1 MLGSKL
7 SNKKGFTLVELLAVI
22 VIMGILM
29 MVAIPSISR
38 VIENSR
44 KDTFVDIAKSY
55 ANAAKTLW
63 TADTLTCE
71 GTVASAVDDGDYY
84 ILINTTESART
95 VLPVLVDQGGK
106 SSWGN
111 RDVNGYV
118 RVHVETV
125 IDGNGDPKRT
135 TTFYVGLSDGTH
147 GLLDDGSM
155 TSDNLKKGNV
165 KMSLSS
171 NDKIKVELTNNTG
184 ALKCSKSNLGT
195 YACTEVTPVKTITGL
210 CVDDSSY
217 AGVEGTIEINPT
229 NFADDDW
236 ATIAAAVKS
245 GNYEGKYEVG
255 NTKEV
260 DLVDLGKHTVRIA
273 NTSTPAEC
281 SQEGFSQTAC
291 GFVVEFVD
299 AITTHNM
306 NPSGEYKGTTY
317 SNGWN
322 KDGWPASS
330 MREYLNND
338 IYNAL
343 PAALQSVITETKVVS
358 GHGKEDPNNF
368 TSIDKLYLLD
378 VREVYGTS
386 FISSTNT
393 SKDSERQLDY
403 YSAQGVTIS
412 NYSGAFKPRNG
423 TNYSWWWLRMA
434 EPSSNYIFCTVT
446 EDGHNGDADAYS
458 AGGVSP
464 AFRIA

>member
-1 MLGSKL
+1 MKRI
-7 SNKKGFTLVELLAVI
+7 NKKGFTLVELLAVI

-55 ANAAKTLW
+55 ANVAKTLW

-84 ILINTTESART
+84 ILINTKESARAI
-95 VLPVLVDQGGK
+95 LPVLVDQGGK

-125 IDGNGDPKRT
+125 TDNNGEPKRT
-135 TTFYVGLSDGTH
+135 TTFYVSLSDGTH
-147 GLLDDGSM
+147 GLIDNGSM

-165 KMSLSS
+165 KMDLSS
-171 NDKIKVELTNNTG
+171 GDKKKIELTLDNGN
-184 ALKCSKSNLGT
+184 LNCSKTNLGT
-195 YACTEVTPVKTITGL
+195 YTCTEVTPVKAITGI

-217 AGVEGTIEINPT
+217 AGNNGTVDVNPVS
-229 NFADDDW
+229 FANDDW
-236 ATIAAAVKS
+236 ATIAAAAKS
-245 GNYEGKYEVG
+245 GNYKGKYNVG
-255 NTKEV
+255 DTKEV
-260 DLVDLGKHTVRIA
+260 DLGSLGKHTVRIA

-291 GFVVEFVD
+291 GFVLEFAD
-299 AITTHNM
+299 IITEHNM
-306 NPSGEYKGTTY
+306 NSTY
-317 SNGWN
+317 TNVG
-322 KDGWPASS
+322 GWPASS
-330 MREYLNND
+330 MRSYLSTD

-343 PAALQSVITETKVVS
+343 PADLQSTIIDTKVVS
-358 GHGKEDPNNF
+358 GHGFSDSANF
-368 TSIDKLYLLD
+368 TSTDKLYLLD
-378 VREVYGTS
+378 AREVYGAS
-386 FISSTNT
+386 FTNSNNT

-403 YSAQGVTIS
+403 YSAQGVTTSNRSGAIKQLNGS
-412 NYSGAFKPRNG
+412 NY
-423 TNYSWWWLRMA
+423 YWWLRA
-434 EPSSNYIFCTVT
+434 AVSIPSSLFYTV
-446 EDGHNGDADAYS
+446 NGDGYWNYFNADYT
-458 AGGVSP
+458 GGVSP

>member
-1 MLGSKL
+1 MKRI
-7 SNKKGFTLVELLAVI
+7 NKKGFTLVELLAVI

-84 ILINTTESART
+84 ILINTKESARAI
-95 VLPVLVDQGGK
+95 LPVLVDQGGK

-125 IDGNGDPKRT
+125 TDNNGEPKRT
-135 TTFYVGLSDGTH
+135 TTFYVSLSDGTH
-147 GLLDDGSM
+147 GLIDNGSM

-165 KMSLSS
+165 KMDLSS
-171 NDKIKVELTNNTG
+171 DDKKKVELTLDDGNLN
-184 ALKCSKSNLGT
+184 CSKTNLGT
-195 YACTEVTPVKTITGL
+195 YACTEVTPVKAITGI

-217 AGVEGTIEINPT
+217 AGNNGTVDVNPVS
-229 NFADDDW
+229 FADDDW
-236 ATIAAAVKS
+236 ATIAAVAKS
-245 GNYEGKYEVG
+245 GKYTEYYNVG
-255 NTKEV
+255 DTKEV
-260 DLVDLGKHTVRIA
+260 DLGSLGKHTVRIA

-291 GFVVEFVD
+291 GFVLEFAD
-299 AITTHNM
+299 IITKHNM
-306 NPSGEYKGTTY
+306 NSTDTNVG
-317 SNGWN
+317 
-322 KDGWPASS
+322 GWPASS
-330 MREYLNND
+330 MRSYLSTD

-343 PAALQSVITETKVVS
+343 PADLQSAIMDTKVVS
-358 GHGKEDPNNF
+358 GHGSSDSANF
-368 TSIDKLYLLD
+368 TSTDKLYLLSTA
-378 VREVYGTS
+378 EVWAQG
-386 FISSTNT
+386 IGNDAGRTNT
-393 SKDSERQLDY
+393 RQLDY
-403 YSAQGVTIS
+403 YSAQGVTTS
-412 NYSGAFKPRNG
+412 NYSGAIKQRNG
-423 TNYSWWWLRMA
+423 SNYWWWLRA
-434 EPSSNYIFCTVT
+434 ADSSYNYDFYTV
-446 EDGHNGDADAYS
+446 GDSGDWYSNDAS
-458 AGGVSP
+458 GKDGVSP

>member
-1 MLGSKL
+1 MKRI
-7 SNKKGFTLVELLAVI
+7 NKKGFTLVELLAVI

-84 ILINTTESART
+84 VLINTKESART
-95 VLPVLVDQGGK
+95 ALPVLVDQGGK

-125 IDGNGDPKRT
+125 TDNNGEPKRT
-135 TTFYVGLSDGTH
+135 TTFYVSLSDGTH
-147 GLLDDGSM
+147 GLIDNGSM

-165 KMSLSS
+165 KMDLSS
-171 NDKIKVELTNNTG
+171 DDKKKVELTLDNGN
-184 ALKCSKSNLGT
+184 LNCSKTNLGT
-195 YACTEVTPVKTITGL
+195 YTCTEVTPIKAITGI

-217 AGVEGTIEINPT
+217 AGNNGTVDVNPVS
-229 NFADDDW
+229 FADDDW
-236 ATIAAAVKS
+236 ATIAAAAKS
-245 GNYEGKYEVG
+245 GNYGGKYNVG
-255 NTKEV
+255 DTKEV
-260 DLVDLGKHTVRIA
+260 DLGSLGKHTVRIA

-291 GFVVEFVD
+291 GFVLEFAD
-299 AITTHNM
+299 IITTHNM
-306 NPSGEYKGTTY
+306 NSTGT
-317 SNGWN
+317 NVG
-322 KDGWPASS
+322 GWPASS
-330 MREYLNND
+330 MRSYLSTD

-343 PAALQSVITETKVVS
+343 PTDLQNAIMDTKVVS
-358 GHGKEDPNNF
+358 GHGSSDSTNF
-368 TSIDKLYLLD
+368 TSTDKLYLLSTA
-378 VREVYGTS
+378 EVWAQGTS
-386 FISSTNT
+386 DTIGYDTGRDNT
-393 SKDSERQLDY
+393 RQLDY
-403 YSAQGVTIS
+403 YSAQGVTTS
-412 NYSGAFKPRNG
+412 NKSGAIKQLNG
-423 TNYSWWWLRMA
+423 SNTYWWLRA
-434 EPSSNYIFCTVT
+434 AYSNYDDYFYYVNS
-446 EDGHNGDADAYS
+446 NGDWNYFNAYNTY
-458 AGGVSP
+458 GVSP

>member
-1 MLGSKL
+1 MKKILN
-7 SNKKGFTLVELLAVI
+7 NKKGFTLVELLAVI

-95 VLPVLVDQGGK
+95 MLPVLVDQGGK

-125 IDGNGDPKRT
+125 TDNNGEPKRT
-135 TTFYVGLSDGTH
+135 TTFYVSLSDGTH
-147 GLLDDGSM
+147 GLIDNGSM

-165 KMSLSS
+165 KMDLSS
-171 NDKIKVELTNNTG
+171 DDKKKIELTLDNGN
-184 ALKCSKSNLGT
+184 LNCSKTNLGT
-195 YACTEVTPVKTITGL
+195 YTCTEVTPVKSITGL

-217 AGVEGTIEINPT
+217 AGNNGTVDVNPVS
-229 NFADDDW
+229 FANDDW
-236 ATIAAAVKS
+236 ATIAAAAKS
-245 GNYEGKYEVG
+245 GNYEGKYNVG
-255 NTKEV
+255 DTKEV
-260 DLVDLGKHTVRIA
+260 DLGSLGKHTVRIA

-291 GFVVEFVD
+291 GFVVEFAD
-299 AITTHNM
+299 IITKHVM
-306 NPSGEYKGTTY
+306 NSTSTNVG
-317 SNGWN
+317 
-322 KDGWPASS
+322 GWPASS
-330 MREYLNND
+330 MRSYLSTD

-343 PAALQSVITETKVVS
+343 PAVLQSTIIDTKVVS
-358 GHGKEDPNNF
+358 GHGKDDTDNF
-368 TSIDKLYLLD
+368 ISTDKLYLLD
-378 VREVYGTS
+378 AREVYGAS
-386 FISSTNT
+386 FTNQYNT

-403 YSAQGVTIS
+403 YSAQGVTTS
-412 NYSGAFKPRNG
+412 NYSKAIKQLNG
-423 TNYSWWWLRMA
+423 SNSWWWLRA
-434 EPSSNYIFCTVT
+434 ASSGTNSNFYIVNYSGGWTYNIAINT
-446 EDGHNGDADAYS
+446 Y
-458 AGGVSP
+458 GVSP

>member
-1 MLGSKL
+1 MKRI
-7 SNKKGFTLVELLAVI
+7 NKNGFTLVELLAVI

-95 VLPVLVDQGGK
+95 MLPVLVDQGGK

-125 IDGNGDPKRT
+125 TDNNGEPKRT
-135 TTFYVGLSDGTH
+135 TTFYVSLSDGTH
-147 GLLDDGSM
+147 GLIDEGSM

-165 KMSLSS
+165 KMDLSS
-171 NDKIKVELTNNTG
+171 DDKKKIELTLDNGN
-184 ALKCSKSNLGT
+184 LNCSKTNLGT
-195 YACTEVTPVKTITGL
+195 YTCTEVTPVKTITGL

-217 AGVEGTIEINPT
+217 AGNNGTVDVNPVS
-229 NFADDDW
+229 FANDDW
-236 ATIAAAVKS
+236 ATIAAAAKS
-245 GNYEGKYEVG
+245 GKYEGKYNVG
-255 NTKEV
+255 DTKEV
-260 DLVDLGKHTVRIA
+260 DLGSLGKHTVRIA

-291 GFVVEFVD
+291 GFVLEFAD
-299 AITTHNM
+299 IITRHVMKSTDTNV
-306 NPSGEYKGTTY
+306 G
-317 SNGWN
+317 
-322 KDGWPASS
+322 GWPASS
-330 MREYLNND
+330 MRSYLSTD

-343 PAALQSVITETKVVS
+343 PADLQSAIMDTKVVS
-358 GHGKEDPNNF
+358 GHGRSDSANF
-368 TSIDKLYLLD
+368 TSTDKLYLLEPK
-378 VREVYGTS
+378 EVDGY
-386 FISSTNT
+386 NT
-393 SKDSERQLDY
+393 ATVYRATRQLDY
-403 YSAQGVTIS
+403 YSAQGVPTS
-412 NYSGAFKPRNG
+412 NRSGAIKQING
-423 TNYSWWWLRMA
+423 SNSKWWLRA
-434 EPSSNYIFCTVT
+434 ATFNSTISFNHVDSIGSLIDNESAAF
-446 EDGHNGDADAYS
+446 AY
-458 AGGVSP
+458 GVSP

>member
-1 MLGSKL
+1 MKRI
-7 SNKKGFTLVELLAVI
+7 NKKGFTLVELLAVI

-84 ILINTTESART
+84 ILINTKESART
-95 VLPVLVDQGGK
+95 ALPVLVDQGGK

-125 IDGNGDPKRT
+125 TDNNGEPKRT
-135 TTFYVGLSDGTH
+135 TTFYVSLSDGTH
-147 GLLDDGSM
+147 GLIDNGSM

-165 KMSLSS
+165 KMDLSS
-171 NDKIKVELTNNTG
+171 DDKKKIELTLDNGN
-184 ALKCSKSNLGT
+184 LNCSKTNLGT
-195 YACTEVTPVKTITGL
+195 YTCTEVTPVKSITGL

-217 AGVEGTIEINPT
+217 AGNNGTVDVNPVS
-229 NFADDDW
+229 FADDDW
-236 ATIAAAVKS
+236 ATIAAAAKS
-245 GNYEGKYEVG
+245 GNYKGKYNVG
-255 NTKEV
+255 DTKEV
-260 DLVDLGKHTVRIA
+260 DLGSLGKHTVRIA

-291 GFVVEFVD
+291 GFVVEFAD
-299 AITTHNM
+299 IITKHVM
-306 NPSGEYKGTTY
+306 NSTRTNVG
-317 SNGWN
+317 
-322 KDGWPASS
+322 GWPASS
-330 MREYLNND
+330 MRSYLSTD

-343 PAALQSVITETKVVS
+343 PTDLQGVIVNTKVVS
-358 GHGKEDPNNF
+358 GHGKADSANF
-368 TSIDKLYLLD
+368 TSTDKLYLLD
-378 VREVYGTS
+378 AREVYGTS
-386 FISSTNT
+386 FTDSNNT
-393 SKDSERQLDY
+393 SKDNERQLDY
-403 YSAQGVTIS
+403 YSAQGVTTS
-412 NYSGAFKPRNG
+412 NYSGAIKQLNG
-423 TNYSWWWLRMA
+423 SNKWWWLRA
-434 EPSSNYIFCTVT
+434 ARFNYDYFFYTVNS
-446 EDGHNGDADAYS
+446 GGDWGSYDANYTT
-458 AGGVSP
+458 GGVSP

>member
-1 MLGSKL
+1 MKRI
-7 SNKKGFTLVELLAVI
+7 NKKGFTLVELLAVI

-95 VLPVLVDQGGK
+95 MLPVLVDQGGK

-125 IDGNGDPKRT
+125 TDNNGEPKRT
-135 TTFYVGLSDGTH
+135 TTFYVSLSDGTH
-147 GLLDDGSM
+147 GLIDNGSM

-165 KMSLSS
+165 KMDLSS
-171 NDKIKVELTNNTG
+171 DDKKKIELTLDNGN
-184 ALKCSKSNLGT
+184 LNCSKTNLGT
-195 YACTEVTPVKTITGL
+195 YACTEVTPVKSITGL

-217 AGVEGTIEINPT
+217 AGNNGTVDVNPVS
-229 NFADDDW
+229 FANDDW
-236 ATIAAAVKS
+236 ATIAAAAKS
-245 GNYEGKYEVG
+245 GNYEEKYNVG
-255 NTKEV
+255 DTKEV
-260 DLVDLGKHTVRIA
+260 DLGSLGKHTVRIA

-291 GFVVEFVD
+291 GFVLEFAD
-299 AITTHNM
+299 IITTHNM
-306 NPSGEYKGTTY
+306 NPKGEYKGTTY
-317 SNGWN
+317 QWGWN

-330 MREYLNND
+330 MRSYLSTD

-343 PAALQSVITETKVVS
+343 PADLQSAIIDTKVVS
-358 GHGKEDPNNF
+358 GHGSSDRDNF
-368 TSIDKLYLLD
+368 ISTDKLYLLSTA
-378 VREVYGTS
+378 EVWAQGTS
-386 FISSTNT
+386 NT
-393 SKDSERQLDY
+393 INNDTGRDNTRQLDY
-403 YSAQGVTIS
+403 YTGVTTNSYSKAIKQLNGS
-412 NYSGAFKPRNG
+412 N
-423 TNYSWWWLRMA
+423 SWWWLR
-434 EPSSNYIFCTVT
+434 T
-446 EDGHNGDADAYS
+446 AYS
-458 AGGVSP
+458 TGNNNFYRAFYGGWWISGNASATGGVSP

>member
-1 MLGSKL
+1 MKRI
-7 SNKKGFTLVELLAVI
+7 NKKGFTLVELLAVI

-84 ILINTTESART
+84 ILINTKESARAI
-95 VLPVLVDQGGK
+95 LPVLVDQGGK

-125 IDGNGDPKRT
+125 TDNNGEPKRT
-135 TTFYVGLSDGTH
+135 TTFYVSLSDGTH
-147 GLLDDGSM
+147 GLIDNGSM

-165 KMSLSS
+165 KMDLSS
-171 NDKIKVELTNNTG
+171 VDKKKIELTLDNGN
-184 ALKCSKSNLGT
+184 LNCSKTNLGT
-195 YACTEVTPVKTITGL
+195 YTCTEVTPVKSITGL

-217 AGVEGTIEINPT
+217 AGNNGTVDVNPVS
-229 NFADDDW
+229 FANDDW
-236 ATIAAAVKS
+236 ATIAAVAKS
-245 GNYEGKYEVG
+245 GNYEGKYNVG
-255 NTKEV
+255 DTKEV
-260 DLVDLGKHTVRIA
+260 DLGSLGKHTVRIA

-291 GFVVEFVD
+291 GFVLEFAD
-299 AITTHNM
+299 IITTHNM
-306 NPSGEYKGTTY
+306 NPKGEYKGTTY
-317 SNGWN
+317 EYGWN

-330 MREYLNND
+330 MRSYLSTD

-343 PAALQSVITETKVVS
+343 PADLQSVIIDTKVVS
-358 GHGKEDPNNF
+358 GHGSSDSANF
-368 TSIDKLYLLD
+368 TSTDKLYLLD
-378 VREVYGTS
+378 AREVYGTS
-386 FISSTNT
+386 FTSSYNT

-403 YSAQGVTIS
+403 YSAHGVTTS
-412 NYSGAFKPRNG
+412 NYSGAIKQLNG
-423 TNYSWWWLRMA
+423 SNSWWWLRA
-434 EPSSNYIFCTVT
+434 AYSYNYNGFYYVYA
-446 EDGHNGDADAYS
+446 NGDWRNAIANITR
-458 AGGVSP
+458 GVSP

>member
-1 MLGSKL
+1 MKRI
-7 SNKKGFTLVELLAVI
+7 NRKGFTLVELLAVI

-63 TADTLTCE
+63 IADTLTCE
-71 GTVASAVDDGDYY
+71 GIVASAVDDGDYY
-84 ILINTTESART
+84 ILINTKESARA

-125 IDGNGDPKRT
+125 TDNNGEPKRT

-147 GLLDDGSM
+147 GLIDNGSM

-165 KMSLSS
+165 KMDLSS
-171 NDKIKVELTNNTG
+171 DDKKKIELTLDDGNLN
-184 ALKCSKSNLGT
+184 CSKTNLGT
-195 YACTEVTPVKTITGL
+195 YTCTEVTPVKAITGI

-217 AGVEGTIEINPT
+217 AGNNGTVEVNPVS
-229 NFADDDW
+229 FADDDW
-236 ATIAAAVKS
+236 ATIAAAAKS
-245 GNYEGKYEVG
+245 GNYEGKYNVG
-255 NTKEV
+255 DTKEV
-260 DLVDLGKHTVRIA
+260 DLGSLGKHTVRIA

-291 GFVVEFVD
+291 GFVLEFAD
-299 AITTHNM
+299 IITEHVM
-306 NPSGEYKGTTY
+306 NSTNTNVG
-317 SNGWN
+317 
-322 KDGWPASS
+322 GWPASS
-330 MREYLNND
+330 MRSYLSTD

-343 PAALQSVITETKVVS
+343 PADLQSAIIDTKVVS
-358 GHGKEDPNNF
+358 GYGDDKNANRTDGNWES
-368 TSIDKLYLLD
+368 TDKLYLLSTA
-378 VREVYGTS
+378 EVW
-386 FISSTNT
+386 NT
-393 SKDSERQLDY
+393 IDYDTGRNNTRQLDY
-403 YSAQGVTIS
+403 YTGVTTNSYSRAIKQLNGS
-412 NYSGAFKPRNG
+412 NYL
-423 TNYSWWWLRMA
+423 WWLRA
-434 EPSSNYIFCTVT
+434 ARFAYNSHGFNCVGPDGLWGNSNAI
-446 EDGHNGDADAYS
+446 APL
-458 AGGVSP
+458 GVSP

>member
-1 MLGSKL
+1 MKRI
-7 SNKKGFTLVELLAVI
+7 NKKGFTLVELLAVI

-84 ILINTTESART
+84 ILINTKESART
-95 VLPVLVDQGGK
+95 ALPVLVDQGGK

-125 IDGNGDPKRT
+125 TDNNGEPKRT
-135 TTFYVGLSDGTH
+135 TTFYVSLSDGTH
-147 GLLDDGSM
+147 GLIDNGSM

-165 KMSLSS
+165 KMNLSS
-171 NDKIKVELTNNTG
+171 DDKKKVELTLDDGNLNCSNT
-184 ALKCSKSNLGT
+184 NLGT
-195 YACTEVTPVKTITGL
+195 YMCTEVTPVKTITGL

-217 AGVEGTIEINPT
+217 AGNNGTVDVNSVS
-229 NFADDDW
+229 FADDDW
-236 ATIAAAVKS
+236 ATISAVAKS
-245 GNYEGKYEVG
+245 GNYAGKYNVG
-255 NTKEV
+255 DTKEV
-260 DLVDLGKHTVRIA
+260 DLGSLGKHTVRVV

-291 GFVVEFVD
+291 GFVLEFAD
-299 AITTHNM
+299 IITTHVM
-306 NPSGEYKGTTY
+306 NSTMTNVG
-317 SNGWN
+317 
-322 KDGWPASS
+322 GWPASS
-330 MREYLNND
+330 MRSYLSTD

-343 PAALQSVITETKVVS
+343 PADLQSAIIDTKVVS
-358 GHGKEDPNNF
+358 GHGSSDSSNF
-368 TSIDKLYLLD
+368 TSTDKLYLLSTA
-378 VREVYGTS
+378 EVWAQGTS
-386 FISSTNT
+386 NTITNDT
-393 SKDSERQLDY
+393 GRDNTRQLDY
-403 YSAQGVTIS
+403 YTGVTTNSYSKAIKQLNGS
-412 NYSGAFKPRNG
+412 NTY
-423 TNYSWWWLRMA
+423 WWLRTA
-434 EPSSNYIFCTVT
+434 TSRNSYDFYIVSSNGYWEYI
-446 EDGHNGDADAYS
+446 DANYAS
-458 AGGVSP
+458 GVSP

>member
-1 MLGSKL
+1 MKRI
-7 SNKKGFTLVELLAVI
+7 NKKGFTLVELLAVI

-84 ILINTTESART
+84 ILINTKESARAI
-95 VLPVLVDQGGK
+95 LPVLVDQGGK

-125 IDGNGDPKRT
+125 TDNNGEPKRT
-135 TTFYVGLSDGTH
+135 TTFYVSLSDGTH
-147 GLLDDGSM
+147 GLIDDGSM

-165 KMSLSS
+165 KMDLSS
-171 NDKIKVELTNNTG
+171 DDKKKAELTLDNGN
-184 ALKCSKSNLGT
+184 LNCSKTNLGT
-195 YACTEVTPVKTITGL
+195 YACTEVTPVKPITGL

-217 AGVEGTIEINPT
+217 AGNNGTVDVNSVS
-229 NFADDDW
+229 FADDDW
-236 ATIAAAVKS
+236 ATVAAVAKS
-245 GNYEGKYEVG
+245 GNYEGKYNVG
-255 NTKEV
+255 DTKEV
-260 DLVDLGKHTVRIA
+260 DLGSLGKHTVRIA

-291 GFVVEFVD
+291 GFVLEFTDV
-299 AITTHNM
+299 ITSHVM
-306 NPSGEYKGTTY
+306 NSTSTNVG
-317 SNGWN
+317 
-322 KDGWPASS
+322 GWPASS
-330 MREYLNND
+330 MRSYLSTD

-343 PAALQSVITETKVVS
+343 PTDLQNAIMDTKVIS
-358 GHGKEDPNNF
+358 GHGSGDSTNF
-368 TSIDKLYLLD
+368 TSTDKLYLLSTA
-378 VREVYGTS
+378 EVWAQGTS
-386 FISSTNT
+386 NT
-393 SKDSERQLDY
+393 INYDTGRDNTRQLDY
-403 YSAQGVTIS
+403 YIGVTTNS
-412 NYSGAFKPRNG
+412 YSKAIKRLNG
-423 TNYSWWWLRMA
+423 LYTAWWLRA
-434 EPSSNYIFCTVT
+434 AASNYYNIFYSVNT
-446 EDGHNGDADAYS
+446 NGGWSNGNIAS
-458 AGGVSP
+458 NTGGVSP

>member
-1 MLGSKL
+1 MKRI
-7 SNKKGFTLVELLAVI
+7 NKKGFTLVELLAVI

-95 VLPVLVDQGGK
+95 MLPVLVDQGGK

-125 IDGNGDPKRT
+125 TDNNGEPKRT
-135 TTFYVGLSDGTH
+135 TTFYVSLSDGTH
-147 GLLDDGSM
+147 GLIDNGSM

-165 KMSLSS
+165 KMDLSS
-171 NDKIKVELTNNTG
+171 DDKKKIELTLDNGN
-184 ALKCSKSNLGT
+184 LNCSKTNLGT
-195 YACTEVTPVKTITGL
+195 YTCTEVTPVKSITGL

-217 AGVEGTIEINPT
+217 AGNNGTVDVNPVS
-229 NFADDDW
+229 FADDDW
-236 ATIAAAVKS
+236 ATIAAVAKS
-245 GNYEGKYEVG
+245 GNYKGKYNVG
-255 NTKEV
+255 DTKEV
-260 DLVDLGKHTVRIA
+260 DLGSLGKHTVRIA

-281 SQEGFSQTAC
+281 NQEGFSQTAC
-291 GFVVEFVD
+291 GFVLEFAD
-299 AITTHNM
+299 IITNHNM
-306 NPSGEYKGTTY
+306 NSTDTNLG
-317 SNGWN
+317 
-322 KDGWPASS
+322 GWPASS
-330 MREYLNND
+330 MRSYLSTD

-343 PAALQSVITETKVVS
+343 PADLQSAIIDTKVVS
-358 GHGKEDPNNF
+358 GHGYNNSTNF
-368 TSIDKLYLLD
+368 TSTDKLYLLD
-378 VREVYGTS
+378 AREVYGLS
-386 FISSTNT
+386 FTNSNNT

-403 YSAQGVTIS
+403 YSAQGVTTSNRSGAIKQLNGS
-412 NYSGAFKPRNG
+412 NYYWWFRAAYSNTANHFYNVDRDGTWG
-423 TNYSWWWLRMA
+423 TNSYAS
-434 EPSSNYIFCTVT
+434 Y
-446 EDGHNGDADAYS
+446 

>member
-1 MLGSKL
+1 MRRI
-7 SNKKGFTLVELLAVI
+7 NKKGFTLVELLAVI

-84 ILINTTESART
+84 ILINTKESARAI
-95 VLPVLVDQGGK
+95 LPVLVDQGGK

-125 IDGNGDPKRT
+125 TDNNGEPKRT
-135 TTFYVGLSDGTH
+135 TTFYIGLSDGTH
-147 GLLDDGSM
+147 GLIDSGSM

-165 KMSLSS
+165 KMDLSS
-171 NDKIKVELTNNTG
+171 DDKKKIELTLDNGN
-184 ALKCSKSNLGT
+184 LNCSKTNLGT
-195 YACTEVTPVKTITGL
+195 YTCTEVTPVKSITGL

-217 AGVEGTIEINPT
+217 AGNNGTVDVNPVS
-229 NFADDDW
+229 FANDDW
-236 ATIAAAVKS
+236 ATIAAAAKS
-245 GNYEGKYEVG
+245 GNYSGKYNVG
-255 NTKEV
+255 DTKEV
-260 DLVDLGKHTVRIA
+260 DLGSLGKHTVRIA

-291 GFVVEFVD
+291 GFVLEFAD
-299 AITTHNM
+299 IITKHVM
-306 NPSGEYKGTTY
+306 NSTWTNVG
-317 SNGWN
+317 
-322 KDGWPASS
+322 GWPASS
-330 MREYLNND
+330 MRSYLSTD

-343 PAALQSVITETKVVS
+343 PADLQSAIIDTKVVS
-358 GHGKEDPNNF
+358 GHGKDASANF
-368 TSIDKLYLLD
+368 TSTDKLYLLEPK
-378 VREVYGTS
+378 EVYGVNGGTAYS
-386 FISSTNT
+386 AT
-393 SKDSERQLDY
+393 RQLDY
-403 YSAQGVTIS
+403 YSAQGVTTS
-412 NYSGAFKPRNG
+412 NYSGAIKQLNG
-423 TNYSWWWLRMA
+423 SNKWWWLRA
-434 EPSSNYIFCTVT
+434 
-446 EDGHNGDADAYS
+446 AYS
-458 AGGVSP
+458 DINNYFCSVFSTGAWYNNSAYHADGVSP

>member
-1 MLGSKL
+1 MKRI
-7 SNKKGFTLVELLAVI
+7 NKKGFTLVELLAVI

-84 ILINTTESART
+84 ILINTKESARAI
-95 VLPVLVDQGGK
+95 LPVLVDQGGK

-125 IDGNGDPKRT
+125 TDNNGEPKRT
-135 TTFYVGLSDGTH
+135 TTFYVSLSDGTH
-147 GLLDDGSM
+147 GLIDNGSM

-165 KMSLSS
+165 KMDLSS
-171 NDKIKVELTNNTG
+171 DDKKKVELTLDNGN
-184 ALKCSKSNLGT
+184 LNCSKTNLGT
-195 YACTEVTPVKTITGL
+195 YTCTEVTPVKSITGL

-217 AGVEGTIEINPT
+217 AGNNGTVEINPVS
-229 NFADDDW
+229 FANDDW
-236 ATIAAAVKS
+236 ATIAASAKS
-245 GNYEGKYEVG
+245 GNYEGKYNVG
-255 NTKEV
+255 DTKEV
-260 DLVDLGKHTVRIA
+260 DLGSLGKHTVRIA

-291 GFVVEFVD
+291 GFVLEFAD
-299 AITTHNM
+299 IITKYNM
-306 NPSGEYKGTTY
+306 NSTKTTI
-317 SNGWN
+317 G
-322 KDGWPASS
+322 GWPATE
-330 MREYLNND
+330 MRKYLNGD

-358 GHGKEDPNNF
+358 GHDSDDTDNF
-368 TSIDKLYLLD
+368 ISKDKLYLLASK
-378 VREVYGTS
+378 EVYGSNKGTAHS
-386 FISSTNT
+386 AT
-393 SKDSERQLDY
+393 RQLDY
-403 YSAQGVTIS
+403 YSAQGVTSS
-412 NYSGAFKPRNG
+412 NSSGAIKQLDGSN
-423 TNYSWWWLRMA
+423 NSWWLRTVRLN
-434 EPSSNYIFCTVT
+434 SNEVFHVVVVSNNC
-446 EDGHNGDADAYS
+446 DFAYGT
-458 AGGVSP
+458 ANNKFGVSP
-464 AFRIA
+464 AFRIV

>member
-1 MLGSKL
+1 MKKI
-7 SNKKGFTLVELLAVI
+7 NKKGFTLVELLAVI

-95 VLPVLVDQGGK
+95 MLPVLVDQGGK

-125 IDGNGDPKRT
+125 TDNNGEPKRT
-135 TTFYVGLSDGTH
+135 TTFYVSLSDGTH
-147 GLLDDGSM
+147 GLIDDGSM

-165 KMSLSS
+165 KMDLSS
-171 NDKIKVELTNNTG
+171 DDKKKIELTLDNGN
-184 ALKCSKSNLGT
+184 LNCSKTNLGT
-195 YACTEVTPVKTITGL
+195 YTCTEVTPVKAITGI

-217 AGVEGTIEINPT
+217 AGNNGTVDVNPVS
-229 NFADDDW
+229 FANDDW
-236 ATIAAAVKS
+236 ATIAASAKS
-245 GNYEGKYEVG
+245 GNYEGKYNVG
-255 NTKEV
+255 DTKEV
-260 DLVDLGKHTVRIA
+260 DLGSLGKHTVRIA

-291 GFVVEFVD
+291 GFVLEFAD
-299 AITTHNM
+299 IITKHNM

-317 SNGWN
+317 TMGWN

-330 MREYLNND
+330 MRSYLSKD

-343 PAALQSVITETKVVS
+343 PADLQSVIIDTKVVS
-358 GHGKEDPNNF
+358 GHGSSDSANF
-368 TSIDKLYLLD
+368 TSTDKLYLLESK
-378 VREVYGTS
+378 EVYGNNGGTAYS
-386 FISSTNT
+386 AT
-393 SKDSERQLDY
+393 RQLDY
-403 YSAQGVTIS
+403 YLAQGVTES
-412 NYSGAFKPRNG
+412 NYSGAIKQLKGLN
-423 TNYSWWWLRMA
+423 NWWWWLR
-434 EPSSNYIFCTVT
+434 T
-446 EDGHNGDADAYS
+446 AYS
-458 AGGVSP
+458 VNNGYFYAVDYRGELNIDYAGNVNGVSP

>member
-1 MLGSKL
+1 MKRI
-7 SNKKGFTLVELLAVI
+7 NKKGFTLVELLAVI

-95 VLPVLVDQGGK
+95 MLPVLVDQGGK

-125 IDGNGDPKRT
+125 TDNNGEPKRT

-147 GLLDDGSM
+147 GLIDNGSM

-165 KMSLSS
+165 KMDLSS
-171 NDKIKVELTNNTG
+171 DDKKKIELTLDNGN
-184 ALKCSKSNLGT
+184 LNCSKTNLGT
-195 YACTEVTPVKTITGL
+195 YMCTEVTPVKSITGL

-217 AGVEGTIEINPT
+217 AGNNGTVDVNSVS
-229 NFADDDW
+229 FADADW
-236 ATIAAAVKS
+236 ATIAAVAKS
-245 GNYEGKYEVG
+245 GNYAGTYNVG
-255 NTKEV
+255 DTKEV
-260 DLVDLGKHTVRIA
+260 DLGSLGKHTVRIA

-281 SQEGFSQTAC
+281 NQEGFSQTAC
-291 GFVVEFVD
+291 GFVLEFAD
-299 AITTHNM
+299 IITTHVM
-306 NPSGEYKGTTY
+306 NSTNTNAG
-317 SNGWN
+317 
-322 KDGWPASS
+322 GWPASS
-330 MREYLNND
+330 MRSYLSTD

-343 PAALQSVITETKVVS
+343 PSDLQSAIIDTKVVS
-358 GHGKEDPNNF
+358 GHGKDATNNF
-368 TSIDKLYLLD
+368 ISTDKLYLL
-378 VREVYGTS
+378 VPKEVCGYNLETS
-386 FISSTNT
+386 DRAT
-393 SKDSERQLDY
+393 RQLDY
-403 YSAQGVTIS
+403 YLAQGETTG
-412 NYSGAFKPRNG
+412 NLSGAIKQRNG
-423 TNYSWWWLRMA
+423 SNASWWFR
-434 EPSSNYIFCTVT
+434 EPNSSDNHRFNNFGY
-446 EDGHNGDADAYS
+446 NGGWEANAASDAR
-458 AGGVSP
+458 GVSP

>member
-1 MLGSKL
+1 MKKILN
-7 SNKKGFTLVELLAVI
+7 NKKGFTLVELLAVI

-84 ILINTTESART
+84 ILINTVESART

-111 RDVNGYV
+111 RNVNGYV

-125 IDGNGDPKRT
+125 TDSNGEPRRT
-135 TTFYVGLSDGTH
+135 TTFYVSLSDGTH
-147 GLLDDGSM
+147 GLIDEGNM

-165 KMSLSS
+165 KMDLSS
-171 NDKIKVELTNNTG
+171 DDKKKVELTLDNGN
-184 ALKCSKSNLGT
+184 LNCSKTNLGT
-195 YACTEVTPVKTITGL
+195 YACTEVTPVKSITGI

-217 AGVEGTIEINPT
+217 AGNNGTVDVNPVS
-229 NFADDDW
+229 FADDDW
-236 ATIAAAVKS
+236 ATISAAVKS
-245 GNYEGKYEVG
+245 GNYEGKYNVG
-255 NTKEV
+255 DTKEV
-260 DLVDLGKHTVRIA
+260 DLGSLGKHTIRVA

-291 GFVVEFVD
+291 GFVVEFAD
-299 AITTHNM
+299 IITTHNM
-306 NPSGEYKGTTY
+306 NSAKTSVG
-317 SNGWN
+317 
-322 KDGWPASS
+322 GWPASS
-330 MREYLNND
+330 MRTYLNNE

-343 PAALQSVITETKVVS
+343 PSDLQSIIMDTKVVS
-358 GHGKEDPNNF
+358 GHGNGDSANF
-368 TSIDKLYLLD
+368 TSTDKLYLLSTA
-378 VREVYGTS
+378 EVWAQGTS
-386 FISSTNT
+386 NTISYDAGRNNT
-393 SKDSERQLDY
+393 RQLDY
-403 YSAQGVTIS
+403 YTGVTTNS
-412 NYSGAFKPRNG
+412 YSKAIKQRNG
-423 TNYSWWWLRMA
+423 SNTYWWLRA
-434 EPSSNYIFCTVT
+434 
-446 EDGHNGDADAYS
+446 AYS
-458 AGGVSP
+458 ASSNFFYSVGDNGGWHNSSANTTIGVSP

>member
-1 MLGSKL
+1 MRRI
-7 SNKKGFTLVELLAVI
+7 NKKGFTLVELLAVI

-84 ILINTTESART
+84 ILINTKESARAI
-95 VLPVLVDQGGK
+95 LPVLVDQGGK

-125 IDGNGDPKRT
+125 TDNNGEPKRT

-147 GLLDDGSM
+147 GLIDNGSM

-171 NDKIKVELTNNTG
+171 DDKKKIELTLDNGN
-184 ALKCSKSNLGT
+184 LNCSKTNLGT
-195 YACTEVTPVKTITGL
+195 YTCTEVTPVKSITGL

-217 AGVEGTIEINPT
+217 AGNNGTVDVNPVS
-229 NFADDDW
+229 FANDDW
-236 ATIAAAVKS
+236 ATIAAAAKS
-245 GNYEGKYEVG
+245 GNYKGKYNVG
-255 NTKEV
+255 DTKEV
-260 DLVDLGKHTVRIA
+260 DLGSLGKHTVRVA

-291 GFVVEFVD
+291 GFVLEFAD
-299 AITTHNM
+299 IITTHNM
-306 NPSGEYKGTTY
+306 NPKGEYKGTTY
-317 SNGWN
+317 EYGWN

-330 MREYLNND
+330 MRSYLSTD

-343 PAALQSVITETKVVS
+343 PADLQSAIIDTKVVS
-358 GHGKEDPNNF
+358 GHGSSDRDNF
-368 TSIDKLYLLD
+368 ISTDKLYLLD
-378 VREVYGTS
+378 AREVYGVS
-386 FISSTNT
+386 FTNQYNT

-403 YSAQGVTIS
+403 YSAQGVTTS
-412 NYSGAFKPRNG
+412 NKSGAIKQLNG
-423 TNYSWWWLRMA
+423 SNAHWWLRA
-434 EPSSNYIFCTVT
+434 ARSTHDFTFYSVLTTGGWRSTFTA
-446 EDGHNGDADAYS
+446 NGTD
-458 AGGVSP
+458 GVSP

>member
-1 MLGSKL
+1 MKKI
-7 SNKKGFTLVELLAVI
+7 NKKGFTLVELLAVI

-84 ILINTTESART
+84 ILINTKESART

-125 IDGNGDPKRT
+125 TDNNGEPKRT
-135 TTFYVGLSDGTH
+135 TTFYVSLSDGTH
-147 GLLDDGSM
+147 GLIDNGSM

-165 KMSLSS
+165 KMDLSS
-171 NDKIKVELTNNTG
+171 DDKKKVELTLDNGN
-184 ALKCSKSNLGT
+184 LNCSKTNLGT
-195 YACTEVTPVKTITGL
+195 YTCTEVTPVKSITGL

-217 AGVEGTIEINPT
+217 AGNNGTVDVNPVS
-229 NFADDDW
+229 FADDDW
-236 ATIAAAVKS
+236 ATIVAAAKS
-245 GNYEGKYEVG
+245 GNYEGKYNVG
-255 NTKEV
+255 DTKEV
-260 DLVDLGKHTVRIA
+260 DLGSLGKHTVRIA

-281 SQEGFSQTAC
+281 NQEGFSQTAC
-291 GFVVEFVD
+291 GFVVEFAD
-299 AITTHNM
+299 IITGHAM
-306 NPSGEYKGTTY
+306 NSTATNVG
-317 SNGWN
+317 
-322 KDGWPASS
+322 GWPASS
-330 MREYLNND
+330 MRSYLSKD

-343 PAALQSVITETKVVS
+343 PADLQGAIIDTKVVS
-358 GHGKEDPNNF
+358 GHGSSDSANF
-368 TSIDKLYLLD
+368 ASTDKLYLLD
-378 VREVYGTS
+378 AREVYGTS
-386 FISSTNT
+386 FTSSYNT

-403 YSAQGVTIS
+403 YSAQGVTTS
-412 NYSGAFKPRNG
+412 NYSGAIKQRNG
-423 TNYSWWWLRMA
+423 SNSWWWLRA
-434 EPSSNYIFCTVT
+434 
-446 EDGHNGDADAYS
+446 AYS
-458 AGGVSP
+458 DYNYFFYSVGTGGDWHGNFAINTNGVSP

>member
-1 MLGSKL
+1 MKRI
-7 SNKKGFTLVELLAVI
+7 NKKGFTLVELLAVI

-84 ILINTTESART
+84 ILINTKESARAI
-95 VLPVLVDQGGK
+95 LPVLVDQGGK

-125 IDGNGDPKRT
+125 TDNNGEPKRT
-135 TTFYVGLSDGTH
+135 TTFYVSLSDGTH
-147 GLLDDGSM
+147 GLIDNGSM

-165 KMSLSS
+165 KMDLSS
-171 NDKIKVELTNNTG
+171 VDKKKIELTLDNGN
-184 ALKCSKSNLGT
+184 LNCSKTNLGT
-195 YACTEVTPVKTITGL
+195 YACTEVTPVKTITGI

-217 AGVEGTIEINPT
+217 AGNNGTVDVNPVS
-229 NFADDDW
+229 FANDDW
-236 ATIAAAVKS
+236 ATIAAVAKS
-245 GNYEGKYEVG
+245 GNYAGTYNVG
-255 NTKEV
+255 DTKEV
-260 DLVDLGKHTVRIA
+260 DLGSLGKHTVRVA

-281 SQEGFSQTAC
+281 SREGFSQTAC
-291 GFVVEFVD
+291 GFVLEFAD
-299 AITTHNM
+299 IITTHVM

-317 SNGWN
+317 SDGWN

-330 MREYLNND
+330 MRSYLSTD

-343 PAALQSVITETKVVS
+343 PSALQSTIIDTKVVS
-358 GHGKEDPNNF
+358 GHGKDDSANF
-368 TSIDKLYLLD
+368 TSTDKLYLLSI
-378 VREVYGTS
+378 VEVWGQWPS
-386 FISSTNT
+386 NT
-393 SKDSERQLDY
+393 INYDTGRDKTRQLDY
-403 YSAQGVTIS
+403 YTGVTINS
-412 NYSGAFKPRNG
+412 YSKAIKQRNG
-423 TNYSWWWLRMA
+423 TNEFWWLRA
-434 EPSSNYIFCTVT
+434 PYSISTGSFYYVGSNGVWR
-446 EDGHNGDADAYS
+446 GNSAYNTW
-458 AGGVSP
+458 GVSP